1 MLSLSRGDGARV
13 AVFLCHP
20 RRRSKS
26 VPRNQTSHPEEV
38 ELIQRLRKGDQ
49 RARTTLVRKHHSTL
63 LHQAFI
69 VLRDEALAQDVVQ
82 DGWLGAFKSIDRFDG
97 RSSLLSWL
105 IRIVVNKA
113 RSRRSRESRS
123 VPFSAFVPSTF
134 GPGADPADH
143 PMEHEMPVEALTP
156 EWLLLEREAVNTFDS
171 ALRALPASQR
181 SVVVL
186 RDLKGASS
194 AETCRALQI
203 TDLTQ
208 RVRLSRARAT
218 LRLALQQGDRRLA
231 A

>member
-1 MLSLSRGDGARV
+1 M
-13 AVFLCHP
+13 H
-20 RRRSKS
+20 RSKN
-26 VPRNQTSHPEEV
+26 VPRKQVSHPEEL

-49 RARTTLVRKHHSTL
+49 RARTALVRRYHSGL
-63 LHQAFI
+63 LRQAFL

-82 DGWLGAFKSIDRFDG
+82 DAWLGAFKSINRFDG
-97 RSSLLSWL
+97 RSSLLTWL

-113 RSRRSRESRS
+113 RSRRSREFRS
-123 VPFSAFVPSTF
+123 VPFSALVPSTVRS
-134 GPGADPADH
+134 GAEPADH
-143 PMEHEMPVEALTP
+143 PMDPEMPVEASTP
-156 EWLLLEREAVNTFDS
+156 EWLLLEREAVKTFEG

-203 TDLTQ
+203 NDLTQ

-218 LRLALQQGDRRLA
+218 LRLALQGSGPRLVA
-231 A
+231 

>member
-1 MLSLSRGDGARV
+1 M
-13 AVFLCHP
+13 P
-20 RRRSKS
+20 RK
-26 VPRNQTSHPEEV
+26 QASHPEEV

-49 RARTTLVRKHHSTL
+49 RARTALVQRYHSGL
-63 LHQAFI
+63 LRQAFL

-82 DGWLGAFKSIDRFDG
+82 DAWLGAFKSIGRFDG
-97 RSSLLSWL
+97 RSSLLTWL

-123 VPFSAFVPSTF
+123 VPFSAFVPSTL
-134 GPGADPADH
+134 GLGAEPATH
-143 PMEHEMPVEALTP
+143 PMDHEMPVEALTP
-156 EWLLLEREAVNTFDS
+156 EWLLLEQEAVDTFDS

-181 SVVVL
+181 SVVVM

-203 TDLTQ
+203 NDLTQ

-218 LRLALQQGDRRLA
+218 LRLALQGGPSLVA
-231 A
+231 